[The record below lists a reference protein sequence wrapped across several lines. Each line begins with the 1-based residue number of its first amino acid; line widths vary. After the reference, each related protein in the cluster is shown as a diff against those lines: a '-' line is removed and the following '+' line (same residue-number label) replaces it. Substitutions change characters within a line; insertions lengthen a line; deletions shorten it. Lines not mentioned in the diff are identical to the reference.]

1 MASGFGES
9 TTTPRRESHPSPSC
23 SGNNGSNDAGDFECN
38 ICFDLAQDPVITLC
52 GHLFCWPCLYMWLH
66 HHSQCQ
72 ECPVCKALVQE
83 EKLVPLYG
91 RGKAQTDP
99 RTKSYP
105 GMEVPRRPSGQR
117 PETEPQPPPQ
127 QPGPNL
133 FGNYGFGLMGGFIP
147 MATATFGNFTLSTA
161 FGGFIPSLL
170 NIQFQPFHDATV
182 YGTTSGYPFGFTS
195 HQGGNPR
202 GFTQAATRQELRPED
217 NALKNL
223 LLLIGCLFVTN
234 LYKAKLDRNFL
245 VAENDADIDRLNETS
260 HYAEAA
266 DFERHRLLLPWR
278 VSHILLPPDAIFPY
292 LVEVRFGDTVS
303 LRDLTFDNSLISVF
317 VER

>member
-1 MASGFGES
+1 CNNNSGISETTGLFQKDLVTLDFGSLQKISLEFESSSSSPAIIFLSTKLLGEKKDKEKSFMANGFEES
-9 TTTPRRESHPSPSC
+9 TTTATTRLRRESNPSPSC

-52 GHLFCWPCLYMWLH
+52 GHLFCWPCLYRWLH

-91 RGKAQTDP
+91 RGKTQTDP
-99 RTKSYP
+99 RTKTYP

-117 PETEPQPPPQ
+117 PETAPQPPPQ

-195 HQGGNPR
+195 QQGGNGR
-202 GFTQAATRQELRPED
+202 GFSQAAAGQELRPED

-223 LLLIGCLFVTN
+223 LLLIGLLVLFTV
-234 LYKAKLDRNFL
+234 
-245 VAENDADIDRLNETS
+245 
-260 HYAEAA
+260 
-266 DFERHRLLLPWR
+266 
-278 VSHILLPPDAIFPY
+278 IFV
-292 LVEVRFGDTVS
+292 L
-303 LRDLTFDNSLISVF
+303 
-317 VER
+317 